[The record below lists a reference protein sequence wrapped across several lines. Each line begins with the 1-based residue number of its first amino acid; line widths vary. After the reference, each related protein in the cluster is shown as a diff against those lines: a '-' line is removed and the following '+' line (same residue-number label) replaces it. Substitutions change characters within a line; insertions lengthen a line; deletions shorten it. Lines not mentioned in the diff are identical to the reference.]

1 MNFDTSDYFA
11 YKKNK
16 VQLEAQKPKG
26 QISKANFIFQL
37 FIATFIIMF
46 IIIVVG
52 IMKYSSKMD
61 IEYTKGDLALR
72 EANEQSPFRHYGAV
86 LDDEPRKIDKRLMLI
101 QQEENAP
108 CEARITNRPKDSDY
122 EIIDPIHI
130 EESLRMDKLEKIEK
144 RKELL
149 SSKGKNQGIILPG
162 MDDAKE
168 NSLEDEFQN
177 NNITIMSKVLIGRY
191 ETFEEA
197 QKVQIKIKEQNDS
210 LSPFVKKIGDVYSI
224 QMGSYQDFSVAKNQ
238 AQLLKSEGYDVWI
251 YQQ

>member
-1 MNFDTSDYFA
+1 
-11 YKKNK
+11 
-16 VQLEAQKPKG
+16 
-26 QISKANFIFQL
+26 
-37 FIATFIIMF
+37 
-46 IIIVVG
+46 
-52 IMKYSSKMD
+52 
-61 IEYTKGDLALR
+61 
-72 EANEQSPFRHYGAV
+72 
-86 LDDEPRKIDKRLMLI
+86 
-101 QQEENAP
+101 
-108 CEARITNRPKDSDY
+108 
-122 EIIDPIHI
+122 
-130 EESLRMDKLEKIEK
+130 
-144 RKELL
+144 
-149 SSKGKNQGIILPG
+149 